1 MGFPDVQAQDRA
13 YQFGLMGDTG
23 YTTEDIEG
31 FKGLLAAVNGADLSF
46 VVHVGDFE
54 NDGRAYTRNPSVGPM
69 PCTDE
74 SFNAVYDSFFFA
86 VGPIIPGPAPATS
99 SAHSNTATDPSFVD
113 RAFVLAINN
122 TGVTN
127 FFDAMKDEES
137 SIVYLLKKL
146 RDDTTTLVR
155 DEISLAK
162 TEISEKIAS
171 TSRNVGY
178 LAVGALGAYAALLL
192 FLQGIGLLLRDLF
205 ISGGMN
211 QASASLLGFLIVGGV
226 IGIIGALLIV
236 KALNTLKK
244 EPLTPTKTAETLR
257 EDKEW
262 VQNKVS

>member
-1 MGFPDVQAQDRA
+1 M
-13 YQFGLMGDTG
+13 
-23 YTTEDIEG
+23 
-31 FKGLLAAVNGADLSF
+31 N
-46 VVHVGDFE
+46 
-54 NDGRAYTRNPSVGPM
+54 
-69 PCTDE
+69 
-74 SFNAVYDSFFFA
+74 
-86 VGPIIPGPAPATS
+86 
-99 SAHSNTATDPSFVD
+99 
-113 RAFVLAINN
+113 
-122 TGVTN
+122 
-127 FFDAMKDEES
+127 EES

-178 LAVGALGAYAALLL
+178 LAVGALVAYAALIL

-205 ISGGMN
+205 ISKGMN

-226 IGIIGALLIV
+226 IGIIGALLII

>member
-1 MGFPDVQAQDRA
+1 M
-13 YQFGLMGDTG
+13 
-23 YTTEDIEG
+23 
-31 FKGLLAAVNGADLSF
+31 N
-46 VVHVGDFE
+46 
-54 NDGRAYTRNPSVGPM
+54 
-69 PCTDE
+69 
-74 SFNAVYDSFFFA
+74 
-86 VGPIIPGPAPATS
+86 
-99 SAHSNTATDPSFVD
+99 
-113 RAFVLAINN
+113 
-122 TGVTN
+122 
-127 FFDAMKDEES
+127 EES

-171 TSRNVGY
+171 ISRNVGY
-178 LAVGALGAYAALLL
+178 LAVGALVAYAAVIL

-236 KALNTLKK
+236 KALNTLKN
-244 EPLTPTKTAETLR
+244 EPVAPTKTAETLR

>member
-1 MGFPDVQAQDRA
+1 M
-13 YQFGLMGDTG
+13 
-23 YTTEDIEG
+23 
-31 FKGLLAAVNGADLSF
+31 N
-46 VVHVGDFE
+46 
-54 NDGRAYTRNPSVGPM
+54 
-69 PCTDE
+69 
-74 SFNAVYDSFFFA
+74 
-86 VGPIIPGPAPATS
+86 
-99 SAHSNTATDPSFVD
+99 
-113 RAFVLAINN
+113 
-122 TGVTN
+122 
-127 FFDAMKDEES
+127 EES

-178 LAVGALGAYAALLL
+178 LAVGALVAYAALLL

>member
-1 MGFPDVQAQDRA
+1 M
-13 YQFGLMGDTG
+13 
-23 YTTEDIEG
+23 
-31 FKGLLAAVNGADLSF
+31 N
-46 VVHVGDFE
+46 
-54 NDGRAYTRNPSVGPM
+54 
-69 PCTDE
+69 
-74 SFNAVYDSFFFA
+74 
-86 VGPIIPGPAPATS
+86 
-99 SAHSNTATDPSFVD
+99 
-113 RAFVLAINN
+113 
-122 TGVTN
+122 
-127 FFDAMKDEES
+127 EES

-178 LAVGALGAYAALLL
+178 LAVGALVAYAAVIL

-236 KALNTLKK
+236 KALNTLKN
-244 EPLTPTKTAETLR
+244 EPVAPTKTAETLR

>member
-1 MGFPDVQAQDRA
+1 M
-13 YQFGLMGDTG
+13 
-23 YTTEDIEG
+23 
-31 FKGLLAAVNGADLSF
+31 N
-46 VVHVGDFE
+46 
-54 NDGRAYTRNPSVGPM
+54 
-69 PCTDE
+69 
-74 SFNAVYDSFFFA
+74 
-86 VGPIIPGPAPATS
+86 
-99 SAHSNTATDPSFVD
+99 
-113 RAFVLAINN
+113 
-122 TGVTN
+122 
-127 FFDAMKDEES
+127 EES

-178 LAVGALGAYAALLL
+178 LAVGALVAYAALIL

-236 KALNTLKK
+236 KALNTLKN
-244 EPLTPTKTAETLR
+244 EPVAPTKTAETLR